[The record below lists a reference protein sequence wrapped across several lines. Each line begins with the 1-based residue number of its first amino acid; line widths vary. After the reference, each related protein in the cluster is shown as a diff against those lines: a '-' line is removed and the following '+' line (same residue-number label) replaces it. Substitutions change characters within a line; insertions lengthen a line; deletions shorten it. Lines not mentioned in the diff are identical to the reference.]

1 MRSSLNRRKREVANM
16 IKAFAILFAD
26 NYRQDDLHGL
36 VRSRTL
42 ASLPVGS
49 RYRLVDFMLSS
60 LVKAGID
67 NIGIL
72 TNHNYKSLRDHVG
85 WGKDWDLNRK
95 NSGLTLITPL
105 SNYLSPRIPQ
115 NKIEALVNTMVYTED
130 LKEEYCILADTN
142 IIGTIDFKESG
153 CANKN
158 SIFFKKCFNITLIQG
173 QILPLLITIVNLKL
187 ENLKSFLIRI
197 IKYMKPYTTLMVV
210 EKNVPLK

>member
-1 MRSSLNRRKREVANM
+1 M

-142 IIGTIDFKESG
+142 IIGTIDFKEMFQYHVDTG
-153 CANKN
+153 AD
-158 SIFFKKCFNITLIQG
+158 IT
-173 QILPLLITIVNLKL
+173 VAYHY
-187 ENLKSFLIRI
+187 R
-197 IKYMKPYTTLMVV
+197 KP
-210 EKNVPLK
+210 EIGE

>member
-1 MRSSLNRRKREVANM
+1 M

-105 SNYLSPRIPQ
+105 SNYLSTRIPQ
-115 NKIEALVNTMVYTED
+115 NKIEALVNTMVYTE
-130 LKEEYCILADTN
+130 N
-142 IIGTIDFKESG
+142 
-153 CANKN
+153 
-158 SIFFKKCFNITLIQG
+158 
-173 QILPLLITIVNLKL
+173 
-187 ENLKSFLIRI
+187 
-197 IKYMKPYTTLMVV
+197 
-210 EKNVPLK
+210 